1 VTVELGSG
9 ALALGLGRRAG
20 AGAPRC
26 SRGGWAGAGSACSSW
41 AGVARSGRPRFVRP
55 GSLGSICGRADGVNE
70 SFTSSDEVNDS
81 FLSSGLTAQ
90 TATVDEPQPRGT
102 SWPAGWLAGPV
113 RLSCARSARSLGEVA
128 EPGSVG
134 SFARAAVT
142 ASVAP
147 AAGCPQPGRDVEDQA
162 PLAALPGFSSCL
174 ADTLERGRPP
184 GKGGACRRPDRDGLR
199 HPRRGY
205 SAGVAGGGSHDRRGG
220 EGRGRRPDGPSPGR
234 AGRPTQRGRANAP
247 AGRAG
252 EAGKMTATNP
262 GSR

>member
-20 AGAPRC
+20 AGAHRC

-102 SWPAGWLAGPV
+102 SLPAGWLAGPV

-134 SFARAAVT
+134 SLARTRCLDRAGL
-142 ASVAP
+142 
-147 AAGCPQPGRDVEDQA
+147 AGCPQPGRDVDNQA
-162 PLAALPGFSSCL
+162 PWPRFRTFGRASPIRWSGAAPQGR
-174 ADTLERGRPP
+174 AGRG
-184 GKGGACRRPDRDGLR
+184 GGSDRDGLR
-199 HPRRGY
+199 HPRPGY
-205 SAGVAGGGSHDRRGG
+205 SAGAAG
-220 EGRGRRPDGPSPGR
+220 
-234 AGRPTQRGRANAP
+234 
-247 AGRAG
+247 
-252 EAGKMTATNP
+252 GKMTATNP